1 VASVALVCALLLKK
15 ASHQTRQKI
24 LSRAKEAKKYF
35 SRAKEAKKYFWKNP
49 KNV

>member
-15 ASHQTRQKI
+15 ASHQTSQKI
-24 LSRAKEAKKYF
+24 F

-49 KNV
+49 NNV